1 MAGFA
6 LLSASSCSDFLD
18 TAPYDQLSPAT
29 TWKTEQDAEKFL
41 VGCYD
46 GWIDGYGILYWDCA
60 SDFGYNNFSWEGFK
74 NIGNGSVSA
83 GSGDASYYDFGKIR
97 QCNDFI
103 ANIENVPFSD
113 ESKKKDMIAQAKVI
127 RAYQYFNMNWHYGG
141 VPIIESFETSEDAM
155 VARNTEEEVNKFIE
169 NELDE
174 AIPMFKN
181 DKAETRGYV
190 DRATALAL
198 KMRHALYYGKYERAK
213 SAAKDI
219 IDMGIYDLDPDF
231 LHVFSLSGKD
241 SEEIIASAQY
251 VESLYSNWMIAIMYN
266 NADGGWSSMVPT
278 WNLVDA
284 YEMDNGLTKEEAGDY
299 YNPVHPFAHRDP
311 RMTATIA
318 FPGCDWVAWYGET
331 IVFNTLDETLA
342 NDLDKDGKPKKN
354 ANYPGNADNSSKT
367 SLTWGKYTMPI
378 TQYGDD
384 MWDTSACL
392 ILFRYAEVLLS
403 YAEAENELHGPSSDV
418 YEKINLVR
426 ERAGMPKVD
435 EAKYSTKETLRELIH
450 RERSVEFAGEGLRR
464 ADILRWKDASGKM
477 LAETVLNGDLTR
489 RVGTINYDEEDPY
502 QRAVMSDN
510 SVVIEKRKFDAH
522 NRYLPIPQS
531 AKDKNSK
538 LTQNPGY

>member
-1 MAGFA
+1 MAGIA

-18 TAPYDQLSPAT
+18 RAPYDQLSPAT
-29 TWKTEQDAEKFL
+29 TWKTEDDAQKFL

-60 SDFGYNNFSWEGFK
+60 SDFGYNNFPWEGFR
-74 NIGNGSVSA
+74 NIGNGSMAA

-141 VPIIESFETSEDAM
+141 VPIIESYETSEEAM
-155 VARNTEEEVNKFIE
+155 VARNTEAEVNKFIE
-169 NELDE
+169 EELDE

-181 DKAETRGYV
+181 DKAGTRGYI

-198 KMRHALYYGKYERAK
+198 KMRHALYYGNYERAK
-213 SAAKDI
+213 SAAKAI
-219 IDMGIYDLDPDF
+219 IDMNKYELDPDF
-231 LHVFSLSGKD
+231 LNVFSLKGKN
-241 SEEIIASAQY
+241 STEIIASAQY
-251 VESLYSNWMIAIMYN
+251 IENLYENWMIAIMYN

-278 WNLVDA
+278 WALVDA

-311 RMTATIA
+311 RMAMTIA
-318 FPGCDWVAWYGET
+318 FPGCDWVDCDGDT
-331 IVFNTLDETLA
+331 IVFNTLDPEA
-342 NDLDKDGKPKKN
+342 PDKEGEMGQNKNDPAGE
-354 ANYPGNADNSSKT
+354 DNSSKT
-367 SLTWGKYTMPI
+367 SLTWGKYTLPI

-384 MWDTSACL
+384 MWNTSACL
-392 ILFRYAEVLLS
+392 ILFRYAEVLLT
-403 YAEAENELHGPSSDV
+403 YAEAENEISGPSSDV
-418 YEKINLVR
+418 YAKINLVR
-426 ERAGMPKVD
+426 NRVGMPNVD
-435 EAKYSTKETLRELIH
+435 EAKYSTKEKLRELIH
-450 RERSVEFAGEGLRR
+450 RERSVELAGEGLRR

-477 LAETVLNGDLTR
+477 LAETVLNGELR
-489 RVGTINYDEEDPY
+489 RRTGTINYDEEDPY
-502 QRAVMSDN
+502 LRAVMSDKT
-510 SVVIEKRKFDAH
+510 VLIEDRSFDAH

-531 AKDKNSK
+531 ARDKNSK